1 MSLLQYTSSEMFSS
15 TELIRKSKM
24 VFDKIHNKDIEKA
37 IILRDGKPN
46 FILIDFEIY
55 ENIMTEYL
63 KLKEEKKQNKISKNE
78 NKKPIEKVEKK
89 EEIKRIRPERHI
101 EEINSKDLE
110 NALNEIEKIDIK
122 NELSEVNIN
131 KEIKKAEQPLKEF
144 WEQ

>member
-55 ENIMTEYL
+55 ENIMAEYL

-78 NKKPIEKVEKK
+78 NKKSLEKVEKK